1 MPINEIQNIQL
12 NNAGIPN
19 ITIRP
24 VGNNYIGVRPIQHNW
39 VYSPYS
45 ALPIEVPVTTLIGTP
60 VVNMPGCVK
69 VNKENAKNPA
79 NKNKQLVND
88 DPKQNVVLCDGG
100 MPYYEPPEY
109 DARELSWQTVYVE
122 PEEAGGIDAGEPLTP
137 PSPDVE
143 PPKTPGDNKKEV
155 ECPPKNARRIG
166 DRNQKGDEQ
175 IKEYK
180 LTPDGLICETI
191 WEPVPTVEQ
200 FVPNAG
206 QVSTTA
212 AIAVIATASAA
223 ATPLLL
229 RVIKPIIKKATD
241 FVKKKFGKKVT
252 KPTRQDIITDE
263 YRKKKGLPPRKPT
276 S

>member
-1 MPINEIQNIQL
+1 M
-12 NNAGIPN
+12 
-19 ITIRP
+19 
-24 VGNNYIGVRPIQHNW
+24 
-39 VYSPYS
+39 
-45 ALPIEVPVTTLIGTP
+45 
-60 VVNMPGCVK
+60 
-69 VNKENAKNPA
+69 
-79 NKNKQLVND
+79 
-88 DPKQNVVLCDGG
+88 
-100 MPYYEPPEY
+100 
-109 DARELSWQTVYVE
+109 SWQTVYVE
-122 PEEAGGIDAGEPLTP
+122 PEEAEGIDTGEPLTP

-155 ECPPKNARRIG
+155 ECPPPNARRIG

-175 IKEYK
+175 VKEYK

-200 FVPNAG
+200 FVPSAG

-241 FVKKKFGKKVT
+241 FFKKKFGKKVT

>member
-60 VVNMPGCVK
+60 IVNMPGCVK

-175 IKEYK
+175 VKEYK

-200 FVPNAG
+200 FVPSAG

>member
-24 VGNNYIGVRPIQHNW
+24 VGNNYIGVRPIQHYW

-45 ALPIEVPVTTLIGTP
+45 ALPIEGPVTTLIGTP
-60 VVNMPGCVK
+60 IVNMPGCVK

-109 DARELSWQTVYVE
+109 DARELSWQTVYVD
-122 PEEAGGIDAGEPLTP
+122 PEEAGGIDAGEPLPP

-143 PPKTPGDNKKEV
+143 PPNTPGDNKKEV

-175 IKEYK
+175 VKEYK

>member
-24 VGNNYIGVRPIQHNW
+24 VGNNYIGIRPIQHNW

-60 VVNMPGCVK
+60 IVNMPGCVK

-175 IKEYK
+175 VKEYK